1 MHIGGEYI
9 QNLPMNIE
17 LGKKTFKIDKF
28 EKTPFHAF
36 SLGVGQIPFSN
47 CPMYAWLMEL
57 RVVIPKPTL
66 MNHHH

>member
-36 SLGVGQIPFSN
+36 SLGVGLNKFHFQIVQCMLDLWN
-47 CPMYAWLMEL
+47 LE
-57 RVVIPKPTL
+57 
-66 MNHHH
+66 